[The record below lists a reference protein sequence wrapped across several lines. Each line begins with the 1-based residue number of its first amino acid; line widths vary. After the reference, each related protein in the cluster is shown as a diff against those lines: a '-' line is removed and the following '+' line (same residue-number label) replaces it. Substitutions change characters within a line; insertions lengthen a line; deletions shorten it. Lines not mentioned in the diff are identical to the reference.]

1 MEDIEKLSDN
11 EIKQAIR
18 TTDYN
23 VRRRLARVAEA
34 ETGYYMGQTVK
45 KFANERYEKDKI
57 SSRIKN
63 INKMDRNSLI
73 KLYKDVSEINALKS
87 SSVKGYKGMYVTGTR
102 GINEYHIKQALSK
115 ESADKF
121 NEILETVKSRYGG
134 LYEYMKYEIMNIALD
149 ETVGS
154 RIDYDRIIENIDEAY
169 EKMKAENGD
178 TYDPDRFT
186 ELYYEESNTPQW
198 SFWDYST
205 D

>member
-1 MEDIEKLSDN
+1 MEEVEKLTDK

-23 VRRRLARVAEA
+23 VRRRLARVAKT
-34 ETGYYMGQTVK
+34 ETGYFMGQNVK
-45 KFANERYEKDKI
+45 KYANERYEKDKI

-63 INKMDRNSLI
+63 LNNINREGLI
-73 KLYKDVSEINALKS
+73 KLYKDITEINALKS
-87 SSVKGYKGMYVTGTR
+87 SSVKGYKGMYVTGAR
-102 GINEYHIKQALSK
+102 GVNEYHLKKALSK

-121 NEILETVKSRYGG
+121 NEILETVKNRYGG

-149 ETVGS
+149 ETVGG

-169 EKMKAENGD
+169 EKMRAESGD

-186 ELYYEESNTPQW
+186 ELYYEESSTPQW
-198 SFWDYST
+198 SFWDISS